1 MTQQTAQSEDA
12 QLVERTRDGD
22 VDAFELLIAKYQKAI
37 FNVALYKSR
46 NYFDAED
53 LAQDVFLAAYKA
65 LPMLKAPENFSS
77 WLFGIAYNRCHKWF
91 QRERTKVIKFAEIRQ
106 RALREER
113 LQRRQALHP
122 SPTATGESN
131 PALGDLLR
139 RLPEEIREVLKLKYL
154 EGLSYQEIET
164 RLGINTN
171 RIDYLIRKGK
181 QLLRVRAAR
190 EEQA

>member
-1 MTQQTAQSEDA
+1 MTQQTAPSEDA

>member
-1 MTQQTAQSEDA
+1 MTQQTAPSEDA

-122 SPTATGESN
+122 SPIATGESN

>member
-1 MTQQTAQSEDA
+1 MTQQAAPSEDA
-12 QLVERTRDGD
+12 RLVERTRDGD
-22 VDAFELLIAKYQKAI
+22 VDDFELLLAKYQKAI

-113 LQRRQALHP
+113 LQRRQALHSP
-122 SPTATGESN
+122 PTATGESN

>member
-1 MTQQTAQSEDA
+1 MTQQAAPSEDA
-12 QLVERTRDGD
+12 RLVERTRDGD

-113 LQRRQALHP
+113 LQRRQALHSP
-122 SPTATGESN
+122 PTATGESN
-131 PALGDLLR
+131 PALSDLLR